1 MNDKNKN
8 STRIFSDIDQSEFS
22 LLSGDYNPLHLDS
35 ILARRLIFGSKV
47 VHGIN
52 LLLWS
57 LNVWLDKKKMNIELS
72 SINVEFLKPVNVGQ
86 KVNIKF
92 NNLNNNIVIIRLFCE
107 HILTTKINF
116 CWLTASR
123 VELDFIKFKSPP
135 ISKPKVIKEK
145 DLDKSSGELNFYL
158 NEKIVK
164 KNYPS
169 LSKYFSKLQI
179 AIFLSSTRLIG
190 NKCPGLNSIY
200 SNLNL
205 NFKKNKNYNNFN
217 YNIKKVDRR
226 FSLVLLNI
234 FGPSFDGLIKSFI
247 RPDKLKT
254 IKFNIIKKVIKKS
267 KFNGQNAIIIGGSR
281 GIGEVTTKLLSAGS
295 ANVKFSFNSSEKEA
309 FKITNDI
316 NKNGGKVSYFQYNI
330 LSKKNKMLKSI
341 LKDFSPTH
349 LYYFATPFIF
359 IGSRGSYSKT
369 IYEKFYQY
377 YVVGFEN
384 TLSCLIDKGL
394 KKVFYPS
401 TVAIDQN
408 PPDMQE
414 YITAKREGEKLCNS
428 LEKKH
433 SHLEIYK
440 PRLPRI
446 ETDQTVSLFSVKNEN
461 PISVQLEHLNIFNN

>member
-234 FGPSFDGLIKSFI
+234 FGP
-247 RPDKLKT
+247 
-254 IKFNIIKKVIKKS
+254 
-267 KFNGQNAIIIGGSR
+267 
-281 GIGEVTTKLLSAGS
+281 
-295 ANVKFSFNSSEKEA
+295 
-309 FKITNDI
+309 
-316 NKNGGKVSYFQYNI
+316 
-330 LSKKNKMLKSI
+330 
-341 LKDFSPTH
+341 
-349 LYYFATPFIF
+349 
-359 IGSRGSYSKT
+359 
-369 IYEKFYQY
+369 
-377 YVVGFEN
+377 
-384 TLSCLIDKGL
+384 
-394 KKVFYPS
+394 
-401 TVAIDQN
+401 
-408 PPDMQE
+408 
-414 YITAKREGEKLCNS
+414 
-428 LEKKH
+428 
-433 SHLEIYK
+433 
-440 PRLPRI
+440 
-446 ETDQTVSLFSVKNEN
+446 
-461 PISVQLEHLNIFNN
+461 